1 MADWPGSSVSSLGW
15 DAGNPALSFP
25 RCFLEIRETL
35 SCSNPLLHPALAPR
49 VPSVAPLSQTLGG
62 AWRSGP
68 TGASL
73 PPALRGP
80 PRLESSREQRH
91 RSAGDLVLPGKSSCE
106 GRDCSSRVAKW
117 EGARWSMEDRAGG
130 FGLVRRSCMES

>member
-1 MADWPGSSVSSLGW
+1 MGAWVKAERKEGREEDGRQARKQSFLSELGRRKPSPELPKVLPGDKRDPIL
-15 DAGNPALSFP
+15 PQ
-25 RCFLEIRETL
+25 
-35 SCSNPLLHPALAPR
+35 PLLHPALAPR

-73 PPALRGP
+73 PPTLRGP

-91 RSAGDLVLPGKSSCE
+91 RSAGDLVLPGKSSFE

-117 EGARWSMEDRAGG
+117 E
-130 FGLVRRSCMES
+130 